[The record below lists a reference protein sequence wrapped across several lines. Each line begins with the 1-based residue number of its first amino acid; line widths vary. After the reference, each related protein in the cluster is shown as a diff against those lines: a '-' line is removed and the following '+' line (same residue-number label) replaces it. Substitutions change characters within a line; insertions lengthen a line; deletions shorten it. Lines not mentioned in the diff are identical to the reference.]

1 MSRGFVCQTKK
12 VNLRGHILFSVLASL
27 FAHQSGQ
34 SLYIALEGCN
44 RKNFHRLT
52 FCERKFRLFGW
63 QRTLFFDLAY
73 VWPTKRSGIWARE
86 FTFLIWQT
94 KPRDLSHVNCH
105 AYLGIGGLPVS
116 VILVSQNNATAPMM
130 VFQTS
135 PVEADVFF
143 GLHTFLLQ

>member
-1 MSRGFVCQTKK
+1 M
-12 VNLRGHILFSVLASL
+12 
-27 FAHQSGQ
+27 
-34 SLYIALEGCN
+34 
-44 RKNFHRLT
+44 
-52 FCERKFRLFGW
+52 FG
-63 QRTLFFDLAY
+63 LLN
-73 VWPTKRSGIWARE
+73 ARE
-86 FTFLIWQT
+86 YEHASSPS